1 MTSKLFVVGFPRDMG
16 EITLLEMF
24 SVHGQVAALNIVKDK
39 ESGFSLG
46 YGFVE
51 MTDEAGA
58 LRAIAALN
66 GLVIDDRTISVR
78 NADKRPAFEITGRP
92 STIDERQ
99 MKPVITKKKR
109 PRRQV

>member
-1 MTSKLFVVGFPRDMG
+1 MTTKLFVGFPRNMN

-39 ESGFSLG
+39 ENGFSLG
-46 YGFVE
+46 YGFVQ

-66 GLVIDDRTISVR
+66 GLVIGDRTISVR
-78 NADKRPAFEITGRP
+78 NADKNRLL
-92 STIDERQ
+92 
-99 MKPVITKKKR
+99 K
-109 PRRQV
+109 